1 MYTSTRDTTIQLNA
15 KQALTQGFATD
26 GGLFVLPTL
35 PQVDLAELLAKDYQG
50 QAQMILNALLPDFG
64 ADVIAQVV
72 AAAYADQWDDAKIT
86 PLKALGDQYV
96 LELFHGPTSAFK
108 DVGLQ
113 VLPRLLQHAIAKQ
126 TQVLILAATSGDT
139 GKAALE
145 GFKDVPQTGIATFY
159 PDGGVSPIQE
169 KQMRTTGGENTHVAA
184 IKGNFDDAQTAVKAM
199 LNNAELAAKLGSVQL
214 SVANSINIGR
224 LAPQVVYYFNA
235 YAQLVQAGAIQIG
248 HAINFTVP
256 TGNFGDVLAGY
267 YAKLMGLPV
276 NKLIV
281 ATNANSEV
289 ADFIKTGVYD
299 RNRDFIKTVSPSMDI
314 QISSNLERLLFYKSG
329 GDADLVKQLMAD
341 LQARGRYEVSEA
353 LLAAIQQDFIAGSAS
368 DAEVRAAIRAVDAES
383 GYVMDPHTANGY
395 VVQHQLQVPGVTVLL
410 STASPFKFPQVVAE
424 AVLDQELASG
434 FEAMAALHTQRDL
447 KIPAPLAQLES
458 LPERFDTVLEPA
470 EMPDWVAELAEE
482 MQNV

>member
-1 MYTSTRDTTIQLNA
+1 MYTSTRNAKLQLNS

-26 GGLFVLPTL
+26 GGLFVLPQL
-35 PQVDLAELLAKDYQG
+35 PTVDLTKMLATNYQG
-50 QAQMILNALLPDFG
+50 QAEIVLKALLPDFDE
-64 ADVIAQVV
+64 AVIDQVV
-72 AAAYADQWDDAKIT
+72 TEAYGQQWDNARIT
-86 PLKALGDQYV
+86 PIHKLNDQYI

-108 DVGLQ
+108 DIGLQ
-113 VLPRLLQHAIAKQ
+113 VLPRLLANAIDAQ
-126 TQVLILAATSGDT
+126 TKVLILAATSGDT

-159 PDGGVSPIQE
+159 PEGGVSPIQE

-184 IKGNFDDAQTAVKAM
+184 IKGNFDDAQTAVKQM
-199 LNNAELAAKLGSVQL
+199 LNNAELAAQLGSVKL

-235 YAQLVQAGAIQIG
+235 YQQLVQAEVIKAGDV
-248 HAINFTVP
+248 INFTVP

-289 ADFIKTGVYD
+289 ADFLKTGIYD
-299 RNRDFIKTVSPSMDI
+299 RNREFIKTVSPSMDI

-329 GDADLVKQLMAD
+329 GDSQLVASLMQELAETGRYQVTADLL
-341 LQARGRYEVSEA
+341 E
-353 LLAAIQQDFIAGSAS
+353 AIQQDFVAGSAS
-368 DAEVRAAIRAVDAES
+368 DDEVKEAIASVDAQTD
-383 GYVMDPHTANGY
+383 YVMDPHTANGY
-395 VVQHQLQVPGVTVLL
+395 VVQEQLAVPGVTVLL

-424 AVLDQELASG
+424 AVLNERFDSG
-434 FEAMAALHTQRDL
+434 FDAMAALRDRKHL
-447 KIPAPLAQLES
+447 TIPAPLAQLQQ
-458 LPERFDTVLEPA
+458 LPERFDTVLAPDAMPA
-470 EMPDWVAELAEE
+470 WVAKLAKE
-482 MQNV
+482 M

>member
-1 MYTSTRDTTIQLNA
+1 MYTSTRNAKLQLNSKA
-15 KQALTQGFATD
+15 ALTQGFATD

-35 PQVDLAELLAKDYQG
+35 PKVDLVQMLAMNYQG
-50 QAQMILNALLPDFG
+50 QAKIVLSALLPDFE
-64 ADVIAQVV
+64 AKVIDQVV
-72 AAAYADQWDDAKIT
+72 TQAYGQQWDDARIT
-86 PLKALGDQYV
+86 PLQKLNDQYI

-108 DVGLQ
+108 DIGLQ
-113 VLPRLLQHAIAKQ
+113 VLPRLLHNAIDAQ
-126 TQVLILAATSGDT
+126 TKVLILAATSGDT

-169 KQMRTTGGENTHVAA
+169 KQMRTTGGNNTHVAA
-184 IKGNFDDAQTAVKAM
+184 IKGNFDDAQTAVKQM
-199 LNNAELAAKLGSVQL
+199 LNNAELAAKLGSVKL

-235 YAQLVQAGAIQIG
+235 YQQLVQAGAIEAG
-248 HAINFTVP
+248 DKINFTVP

-289 ADFIKTGVYD
+289 ADFLNTGIYD
-299 RNRDFIKTVSPSMDI
+299 RNRDFVKTVSPSMDI

-329 GDADLVKQLMAD
+329 GDSALVAKLMQELAET
-341 LQARGRYEVSEA
+341 GRYQVSAE
-353 LLAAIQQDFIAGSAS
+353 LLEAIQQDFVAGAAS
-368 DAEVRAAIRAVDAES
+368 DDDVRDAIASVDAKAD
-383 GYVMDPHTANGY
+383 YVMDPHTANGY
-395 VVQHQLQVPGVTVLL
+395 VVQHQLNVPGVTVLL

-424 AVLDQELASG
+424 AVLKARFESG
-434 FEAMAALHTQRDL
+434 FEAMAALQDQRHL
-447 KIPAPLAQLES
+447 TIPAPLAKLQQL
-458 LPERFDTVLEPA
+458 PDRFDTVLNPEA
-470 EMPDWVAELAEE
+470 MPEWVAQLAKE
-482 MQNV
+482 M